1 MFPIATTP
9 HVCMYY
15 WLLVLAKFQTD
26 FDDISV
32 DRDYEQF
39 DEQTAQELIES
50 KVCLYVFCLKSSL
63 KARYVYILAYR
74 MITNG

>member
-1 MFPIATTP
+1 MYIRLMFPIATTP

-50 KVCLYVFCLKSSL
+50 KVCLHILCEELIESKVCLYSGL
-63 KARYVYILAYR
+63 
-74 MITNG
+74 